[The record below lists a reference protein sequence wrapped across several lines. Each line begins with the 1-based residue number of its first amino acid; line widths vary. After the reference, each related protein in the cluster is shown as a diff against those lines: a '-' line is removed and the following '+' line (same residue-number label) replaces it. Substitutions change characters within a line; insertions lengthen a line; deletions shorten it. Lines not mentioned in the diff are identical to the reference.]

1 MCIFDAEWLPE
12 QSRCSEAGK
21 TGLRPRSSLLLWAPM
36 EGLSCQTWG
45 ASWRLAAGSSW
56 PWRNPVPRRAIC
68 PLLRVLLTRGCPASV
83 SASFPPLS
91 VRIACSALRKTKRG
105 WKQTGVGRHGEDQLI
120 MASSSPASS
129 SLSGPARLHARGV
142 GGILVRSGP
151 GSLSQFTAHT
161 LDTSPTATE
170 QKTTFGEAGIHC
182 HGLEGRIVLLFFF
195 LYHFWCNLLLSS
207 GLR

>member
-45 ASWRLAAGSSW
+45 ASWRPAAGSSW
-56 PWRNPVPRRAIC
+56 PWRNPVPRHAVC
-68 PLLRVLLTRGCPASV
+68 LLLRALLTRGFPASV

-142 GGILVRSGP
+142 GGILVRSGLAVFP
-151 GSLSQFTAHT
+151 SSQLTHLTPRQRPQSRKPPSVRQEFTAMV
-161 LDTSPTATE
+161 SKGA
-170 QKTTFGEAGIHC
+170 
-182 HGLEGRIVLLFFF
+182 
-195 LYHFWCNLLLSS
+195 
-207 GLR
+207 

>member
-45 ASWRLAAGSSW
+45 ASWRPAAGSSW

-68 PLLRVLLTRGCPASV
+68 LLLRALLTRGFPASV

-91 VRIACSALRKTKRG
+91 VRIACSALRRTKRLETDWCWEAWRRPADNG
-105 WKQTGVGRHGEDQLI
+105 FVFACLRFPKR
-120 MASSSPASS
+120 SSPSPRPRRGRYLS
-129 SLSGPARLHARGV
+129 SLWPS
-142 GGILVRSGP
+142 
-151 GSLSQFTAHT
+151 SLSQFTAHI